1 MYRRLLMAGPILSF
15 YCAAAQSPFS
25 FTTPLIQM
33 PSADAFI
40 QQVQAN
46 DFTPC
51 IPSAVHELL
60 WALGR
65 VISNQRILI
74 STEKG
79 TVI

>member
-1 MYRRLLMAGPILSF
+1 MAGATLSL
-15 YCAAAQSPFS
+15 YCATAQNPFS
-25 FTTPLIQM
+25 FNTPLIQM
-33 PSADAFI
+33 PPADAFI

-65 VISNQRILI
+65 VISDQRILI

-79 TVI
+79 KVI

>member
-1 MYRRLLMAGPILSF
+1 MAGTTLSL
-15 YCAAAQSPFS
+15 YCATAQSPFS
-25 FTTPLIQM
+25 FYPPLTQM
-33 PSADAFI
+33 PPADAFV

-65 VISNQRILI
+65 VISDQRILI

-79 TVI
+79 KLI